1 MKTRRFSLL
10 VLGLILVAGLPC
22 AAAERG
28 AEREAERA
36 FTNADVRGPYGFFL
50 EGTINT
56 VGPVA
61 AIGFFAADGNGTLAD
76 GTRTIN
82 VNGAVFRQTFR
93 CTYTVNPNGTGS
105 AECTIL
111 SGGSGKETFDVVLTD
126 KSRKIPFVATDPGR
140 VIRGAAIE
148 Q

>member
-1 MKTRRFSLL
+1 MRTRRLSLL
-10 VLGLILVAGLPC
+10 VLGLILVARLPC
-22 AAAERG
+22 AG

-61 AIGFFAADGNGTLAD
+61 AIGFFVADGNGTLAD
-76 GTRTIN
+76 GTRTIS
-82 VNGAVFRQTFR
+82 VNGAVLRQTFT

-111 SGGSGKETFDVVLTD
+111 TGGSGKETYDVVLTD
-126 KSRKIPFVATDPGR
+126 KSREIPFVATDPGR
-140 VIRGAAIE
+140 IIRGAAVK

>member
-1 MKTRRFSLL
+1 MKTRRLSLL

-22 AAAERG
+22 AG
-28 AEREAERA
+28 AERA

-61 AIGFFAADGNGTLAD
+61 AIGFFVADGNGTLAD
-76 GTRTIN
+76 GTRTIS
-82 VNGAVFRQTFR
+82 VNGAVLRQTFT

-111 SGGSGKETFDVVLTD
+111 SGGSGKETFDFVLTD
-126 KSRKIPFVATDPGR
+126 KSREVPVVATDPGR
-140 VIRGAAIE
+140 IIRGAAVK

>member
-1 MKTRRFSLL
+1 MKTRRLSLL

-22 AAAERG
+22 AG

-61 AIGFFAADGNGTLAD
+61 AIGFFVADGNGALAD
-76 GTRTIN
+76 GTRTIS
-82 VNGAVFRQTFR
+82 VNGAVLRQTFT

-111 SGGSGKETFDVVLTD
+111 SGGSGKETFDFVLTD
-126 KSRKIPFVATDPGR
+126 KSREVPVVATDPGR
-140 VIRGAAIE
+140 IIRGAAVK

>member
-1 MKTRRFSLL
+1 MKTRRLSPL

-22 AAAERG
+22 AG
-28 AEREAERA
+28 AERA

-50 EGTINT
+50 EGTVNT

-61 AIGFFAADGNGTLAD
+61 AIGFFVADGNGTLAD
-76 GTRTIN
+76 GTRTIS
-82 VNGAVFRQTFR
+82 VNGAVLRQTFR

-111 SGGSGKETFDVVLTD
+111 TGGSGKETYDVVLTD
-126 KSRKIPFVATDPGR
+126 KLREIPFVATDPGR
-140 VIRGAAIE
+140 IIHGAAVK

>member
-1 MKTRRFSLL
+1 MKTRRLSLL

-22 AAAERG
+22 AG

-61 AIGFFAADGNGTLAD
+61 AIGFFVADGNGTLAVW
-76 GTRTIN
+76 TRTIS
-82 VNGAVFRQTFR
+82 VNGAVLRQSFS
-93 CTYTVNPNGTGS
+93 CTYTVNPNVSGS
-105 AECTIL
+105 VVCMIL
-111 SGGSGKETFDVVLTD
+111 S
-126 KSRKIPFVATDPGR
+126 A
-140 VIRGAAIE
+140 
-148 Q
+148 